1 MVIVVTRKHWIIS
14 AILFA
19 IQMPGIVLTVS
30 KTGIHIPPFLWL
42 NISGYVGCTAFVT
55 SLILM
60 SYARVFQKKG
70 RP

>member
-1 MVIVVTRKHWIIS
+1 MVIVVTRKHWTIS

-19 IQMPGIVLTVS
+19 IQISGIILTVS
-30 KTGIHIPPFLWL
+30 KAAIHISPFLW
-42 NISGYVGCTAFVT
+42 ISIFLHVACTAFVA